1 MVDSLIPKES
11 QAETFRDLHLEHLNK
26 VCKSCIRD
34 LGANNSTGNITTI
47 SKSIGTVD
55 AIVTKFDTEN
65 EISTYMSHH
74 GVACKTDDVKMIYN
88 ELMKYDVLVPQSKRQ
103 YSYFKKPKDL
113 LSSADEDKLIEY
125 IKKKLY

>member
-1 MVDSLIPKES
+1 M
-11 QAETFRDLHLEHLNK
+11 
-26 VCKSCIRD
+26 
-34 LGANNSTGNITTI
+34 GANKSTGNITTI

-65 EISTYMSHH
+65 EIATYMSHH
-74 GVACKTDDVKMIYN
+74 GVASRTENIKMIYN

-103 YSYFKKPKDL
+103 YISFKKPKDL